1 MTAARIDLSAG
12 TWRARAVRYVGL
24 YLVLAL
30 TLVAAR
36 FLTQDVRPD
45 LRDAQKREATLT
57 TTRDDLELRVQAL
70 GNPQRVRA
78 WAAKNGMRRFA
89 EAPKTTATL
98 TGVPAPAPLPAQT
111 TLEVRTAWR

>member
-1 MTAARIDLSAG
+1 MSSPRLDLSAG

-36 FLTQDVRPD
+36 FLTQDVRPH
-45 LRDAQKREATLT
+45 LRDVQTREAALT
-57 TTRDDLELRVQAL
+57 TERDDLELRVQAL

-78 WAAKNGMRRFA
+78 WAAGHGMRRFA
-89 EAPKTTATL
+89 EAPKTTAIL
-98 TGVPAPAPLPAQT
+98 TGVPAPAALPPQA
-111 TLEVRTAWR
+111 TLEVTTAWR